1 MNIVLASKIWKGEK
15 VTKSN
20 HNHVFNGFII
30 MVKQFCFQSHN
41 VMFCICPL
49 TSVNVHS
56 SQETGDVA
64 RHLQDLRV
72 VEFLKILHFPEV
84 V

>member
-1 MNIVLASKIWKGEK
+1 MVRKEQIATATIFLMDLLY
-15 VTKSN
+15 
-20 HNHVFNGFII
+20 I
-30 MVKQFCFQSHN
+30 MAKQFSFQSHD
-41 VMFCICPL
+41 VMFCICQL
-49 TSVNVHS
+49 AGVNVHS
-56 SQETGDVA
+56 LQETGDVA

>member
-1 MNIVLASKIWKGEK
+1 MA
-15 VTKSN
+15 
-20 HNHVFNGFII
+20 
-30 MVKQFCFQSHN
+30 KQFSFQSHD
-41 VMFCICPL
+41 VMFCICQL
-49 TSVNVHS
+49 AGVKVHS
-56 SQETGDVA
+56 LQETGDVA